1 MTDTDTTPGRR
12 PPSAVLNQQSP
23 VDAAWTR
30 RVEPRRQQLL
40 DRFDDASRRVIAADE
55 ECDDLDAAAGQELAE
70 LDAKIPDVGEEPT
83 EVEWLTRRAAQ
94 ADQQVSYARHD
105 VALRE
110 ATVRREHSRREAV
123 EVQARIGQIDDL
135 LEGGGYAAGAEAQMA
150 ILMLDV
156 QQSGLDLAH
165 EVASLDFARQRL
177 ALAEHVQ
184 RDVHAALRAA
194 QRSESRAQKPR

>member
-1 MTDTDTTPGRR
+1 MTGTDATPARR
-12 PPSAVLNQQSP
+12 QPSEVLSQRSP

-30 RVEPRRQQLL
+30 QVEPQRQQLL
-40 DRFDDASRRVIAADE
+40 NRFDDASSRVAAADE
-55 ECDDLDAAAGQELAE
+55 ECDGLDAAAEQDLAE
-70 LDAKIPDVGEEPT
+70 LEAKIPDVGEEPT

-94 ADQQVSYARHD
+94 ADQQVAFARHD

-110 ATVRREHSRREAV
+110 GTVRREHSRREAV

-135 LEGGGYAAGAEAQMA
+135 LEGGAYAAGAEAQMA

-165 EVASLDFARQRL
+165 EIASLDFARQRL

-194 QRSESRAQKPR
+194 RRTEGQARKPR